1 VGDYKI
7 AAVDPARLVF
17 EGSGKKAL
25 GVIAVGLLAALWG
38 GMAWMAPDR
47 ADARPAASNAKR
59 SRGDDW
65 QQRHAERSRDKT
77 LALLPVGLIMAFIG
91 AAKWGSGCIVDGNT
105 CRLRKSGWFGGGDV
119 EREAMSQVLL
129 RLNPKTSHQPECVDL
144 CVQDTNGKSLLF
156 FGQLRTSSA
165 DAANLAWAAPRIAAL
180 LRLPM
185 NVDGEYVR
193 EATRELQE
201 AVEQARN
208 GGPSPSFLPRH
219 AA

>member
-1 VGDYKI
+1 MRVGDYKI
-7 AAVDPARLVF
+7 AAVDPTRLVF

-25 GVIAVGLLAALWG
+25 GIISVGLVLAAWG
-38 GMAWMAPDR
+38 AMAWMARGDETRRPD
-47 ADARPAASNAKR
+47 SNARRYR
-59 SRGDDW
+59 SEW
-65 QQRHAERSRDKT
+65 QQRREEKSQTK
-77 LALLPVGLIMAFIG
+77 ALLLLPGGLILAFIG

-144 CVQDTNGKSLLF
+144 CVQDANGKSLLF
-156 FGQLRTSSA
+156 LGQLRTSSA
-165 DAANLAWAAPRIAAL
+165 DAANLAWVAPRIAAL

-193 EATRELQE
+193 EATR
-201 AVEQARN
+201 
-208 GGPSPSFLPRH
+208 
-219 AA
+219 